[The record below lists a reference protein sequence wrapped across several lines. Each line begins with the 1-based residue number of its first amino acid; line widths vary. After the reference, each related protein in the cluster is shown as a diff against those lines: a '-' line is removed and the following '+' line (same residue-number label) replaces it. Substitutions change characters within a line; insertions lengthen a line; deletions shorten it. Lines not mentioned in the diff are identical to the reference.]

1 MPDLSFD
8 VTHVYT
14 STDGVKIPLVISFGG
29 VEFQTTGYADCGA
42 EACIFSN
49 EVGQMLG
56 IDIEAGEPKS
66 FGSASGG
73 TLPTYGHM
81 VTIEFLGIT
90 LESIVYFAKYPGL
103 RRNLLG
109 WNGWLSK
116 LRFGL
121 VEMDS
126 TVFLSRLT

>member
-8 VTHVYT
+8 VTHIYT
-14 STDGVKIPLVISFGG
+14 STDGIKIPLVISFGG
-29 VEFQTTGYADCGA
+29 KEVQTTGYADCGA

-49 EVGQMLG
+49 EIGQKLG

-66 FGSASGG
+66 FGPASGG
-73 TLPTYGHM
+73 TLQTYGHL
-81 VTIEFLGIT
+81 VTIEFLDIN

-109 WNGWLSK
+109 RDGWLSK

-121 VEMDS
+121 VDYDS

>member
-1 MPDLSFD
+1 MPELSFD
-8 VTHVYT
+8 VTHIYD
-14 STDGVKIPLVISFGG
+14 STDGVRIPLVISCGG
-29 VEFQTTGYADCGA
+29 KEVQTRGYVDCGA

-49 EVGQMLG
+49 EIGRMLN

-66 FGSASGG
+66 FGPASGG
-73 TLPTYGHM
+73 TLHTYGHM
-81 VTIEFLGIT
+81 ATIEFLGIT

-109 WNGWLSK
+109 RNGWLSK

-121 VEMDS
+121 VESDS
-126 TVFLSRLT
+126 AVFLSHLT

>member
-8 VTHVYT
+8 VTHIYT
-14 STDGVKIPLVISFGG
+14 SADGIKIPLVISFGG
-29 VEFQTTGYADCGA
+29 NEVQTSGYADCGS
-42 EACIFSN
+42 EACVFSN
-49 EVGQMLG
+49 EIGQMLG

-66 FGSASGG
+66 FGPASGG
-73 TLPTYGHM
+73 TFETYGHM
-81 VTIEFLGIT
+81 VIIEFLGIT

-109 WNGWLSK
+109 RNGWLSK

-121 VEMDS
+121 LEYES
-126 TVFLSRLT
+126 AVFFSHLT

>member
-8 VTHVYT
+8 VTHIYT
-14 STDGVKIPLVISFGG
+14 STDGIKIPLVISFGG
-29 VEFQTTGYADCGA
+29 KEVQTTGYVDSGA
-42 EACIFSN
+42 EACVFRN
-49 EVGQMLG
+49 EIGQMLG

-66 FGSASGG
+66 FGPASGG
-73 TLPTYGHM
+73 TLETYGHM
-81 VTIEFLGIT
+81 VIIEFLGIT

-109 WNGWLSK
+109 RNGWLSK

-121 VEMDS
+121 VDYDR
-126 TVFLSRLT
+126 TVFLSSLT